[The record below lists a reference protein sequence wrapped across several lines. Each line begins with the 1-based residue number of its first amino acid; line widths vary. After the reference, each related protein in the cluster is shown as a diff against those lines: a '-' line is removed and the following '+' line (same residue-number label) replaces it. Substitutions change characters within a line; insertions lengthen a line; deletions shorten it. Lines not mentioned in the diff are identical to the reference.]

1 MENNALKTVLLVL
14 LIIYILSPVDALP
27 GPVDDLIFLIA
38 YMGADR

>member
-27 GPVDDLIFLIA
+27 GPVDDLILLFV
-38 YMGADR
+38 YMASNE